1 MSVFFLLF
9 EQFKKTGESRRN
21 DGCQMVD
28 VCGEKNEHT
37 SCNCFWPGTLFRNEE
52 PRKPNNEIKTAVVA
66 INPLRLEHV
75 PKIERGGP
83 FESKTPHLLSSP
95 WPFEHS
101 RK

>member
-1 MSVFFLLF
+1 
-9 EQFKKTGESRRN
+9 
-21 DGCQMVD
+21 MVD
-28 VCGEKNEHT
+28 VCGEKKRAHQLPFFLAWKMFHK
-37 SCNCFWPGTLFRNEE
+37 SFRHEE
-52 PRKPNNEIKTAVVA
+52 PRKPPNNEIKTAVAA
-66 INPLRLEHV
+66 INPLRLEHA